1 MEEFSR
7 LLVVGVRVLECVS
20 SNTCVNLLTVDSIFA
35 STLNW
40 TVLRVW
46 LVVD

>member
-1 MEEFSR
+1 MEEFFR
-7 LLVVGVRVLECVS
+7 LLIVGVRVLECIS
-20 SNTCVNLLTVDSIFA
+20 SNACVNLLTMDSVFT